1 MVRFVDSQWL
11 EGATLESELV
21 NETSQDTAVLV
32 LTVKVLLFVVSVLA
46 AADVAFVSVLLY
58 SCPLTAD
65 PEVAPQ
71 LSPV

>member
-1 MVRFVDSQWL
+1 
-11 EGATLESELV
+11 V